1 MFLEKFTN
9 ARFDCT
15 IYHAFNRIL
24 KQYAEVPQWVFCKY
38 LSLISRVSYKAGLF
52 LSPFSSALCR
62 WISLSS
68 VIIFTKVGILLDDT
82 IFCTPWNRL
91 SIRRKLWRG
100 LQSLVIK
107 GNNSE
112 TSRTPPI
119 ARKWVP
125 MNRSLPILHQTDLTI
140 IYFGI

>member
-100 LQSLVIK
+100 LQSLVINLWK
-107 GNNSE
+107 FQHFCMRQFWIKE
-112 TSRTPPI
+112 
-119 ARKWVP
+119 
-125 MNRSLPILHQTDLTI
+125 
-140 IYFGI
+140 IYHHWKLKNAKLVLFVLY